1 MSDILKIESNVQIL
15 NTTEDKY
22 KYIVNNQLL
31 LNPLT
36 HYNGKKTLLIDSGNT
51 LVGTDCNMVIL
62 SSVNSIPF
70 SLILN
75 DSENILTNLYCWYY
89 CGDNI
94 NFEIYNESVD
104 TDCEVNFVIGVV
116 ELLGNSYIYT

>member
-31 LNPLT
+31 LNPIT
-36 HYNGKKTLLIDSGNT
+36 HYNGMKTLQINAENT
-51 LVGTDCNMVIL
+51 LVGNDCNTVML
-62 SSVNSIPF
+62 CSVNSVPF

-75 DSENILTNLYCWYY
+75 ESENILTNLYCWFY
-89 CGDNI
+89 CGDSI

-104 TDCEVNFVIGVV
+104 TECQVNFVIGVTAI
-116 ELLGNSYIYT
+116 LGNSYIYT